1 MRVLIF
7 MVWFA
12 VSLVSTASHAQDRS
26 APPLFTIARLQYK
39 GGGDWYS
46 DPSALP
52 NLLRF
57 LKQHTSIAVA
67 TEEARVQIMDEELFS
82 YPYIYMTGHGNITF
96 APEELTRLRHYLES
110 GGFLHADDN
119 YGMDEAFRRELRK
132 LFPKK
137 ELVELPPHHGIFH
150 CHFDF
155 ANGLP
160 KIHQHDGKRPQALG
174 LFEGERLIVLY
185 TYETDL
191 GDGWEDEHV
200 HRNPPEKRLNAL
212 QMGTNILVWALTH

>member
-1 MRVLIF
+1 MIRRLSRYLLLLF
-7 MVWFA
+7 PLLCPA
-12 VSLVSTASHAQDRS
+12 GHAEQEEL
-26 APPLFTIARLQYK
+26 LFTIARLQYK

-46 DPSALP
+46 DPSSLP

-57 LKQHTSIAVA
+57 VREHTRINAA

-150 CHFDF
+150 CHFEF

-185 TYETDL
+185 TYEADL

-200 HRNPPEKRLNAL
+200 HRNTPEKRLNAL
-212 QMGTNILVWALTH
+212 QMGTNILVWALTY